1 MKIVVLSFKN
11 EDRQIDIRNRIQ
23 RSPDS
28 IFHEFVVVLGALA
41 VIMDVF
47 GSSVLEVKF
56 QGDSM
61 VWLSGSKIQR
71 L

>member
-11 EDRQIDIRNRIQ
+11 EDRQIHIRNQIR
-23 RSPDS
+23 RSSGS

-41 VIMDVF
+41 IILDVF
-47 GSSVLEVKF
+47 GSSVLEVEF

-61 VWLSGSKIQR
+61 VWLAGSKILR
-71 L
+71 P